1 MPQRKENFLNGEIYH
16 LTSKTIDEN
25 LLFKNINDYFR
36 GIYSIYEFNNAKPVE
51 IWKRRRDRIIEKKR
65 EKLGDIG
72 SPTILD
78 ERDKF
83 IEILAFCFMP
93 NHIHLLVKQL
103 KDKGISK
110 FMQKVGIGL
119 GKYFND
125 RYERKGHVFQDAFK
139 SVLIKDNDQFMAV
152 VLYIFT
158 NPIALI
164 EPGWKEHGIR
174 NHSVKEVIKF
184 LENYKWSSYQDC
196 SGIKN
201 FPYVTKRDFLLE
213 VTGGERGVKDAVEN
227 WIKNK
232 VEIGQQKNILLD

>member
-93 NHIHLLVKQL
+93 NHFHLLVKQL

-152 VLYIFT
+152 VPYIFT